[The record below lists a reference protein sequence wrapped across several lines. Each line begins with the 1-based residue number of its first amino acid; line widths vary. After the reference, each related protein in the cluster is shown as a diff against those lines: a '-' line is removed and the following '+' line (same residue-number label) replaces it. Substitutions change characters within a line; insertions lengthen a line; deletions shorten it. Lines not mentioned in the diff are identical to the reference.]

1 MDRAAPPPPRMG
13 EKKKGGRAKEE
24 EAEGG
29 RGGGRGRGGGQGGGR
44 PACAAQQCGQL
55 QDLIDIS
62 LSSLQ
67 GLRTKCAAS
76 NDLTQHEIRALE
88 VKLVR
93 YIGIQLQ
100 CKLSVPPSD
109 RSAELNSYP
118 RFSDWLY
125 LVNLR
130 KDVVQRIPEDLTLDA
145 LLEMNESKVKDTMKR
160 CGASPEE
167 CSRLNGALACLRKV
181 TRTGG
186 EYKEDVVWNSSEV
199 RREASLMPPS
209 ELSPCPTV
217 VTWTH
222 GSLAPL
228 KGNGSQPRSIS
239 VSTISSSDNCS
250 SGQGTPACAD
260 NLLESFAFPTHCGRR
275 NLRTPHSITITPP
288 TTPQL
293 KRGKPPR
300 TPPPPSRK
308 VFQLLP
314 NFPTLTRSKS
324 HESQLGNRI
333 DEVPAMKF
341 DVPQGSPQTVR
352 RDIGLAVTHRFSTKS
367 WLSQVCQVCQKSMM
381 FGVKCKHCRLKC
393 HNKCTKE
400 APPCRISFLPIPRLR
415 RTESVPSDINNPV
428 DRPSEPQFGTLPK
441 ALTKKDHPPAMNH
454 LDSSSNPSSTTSS
467 TPSSPAPFQSSN
479 PPSATPPPNQSPMG
493 QRDSRFNF
501 PAAYYIQHRQQ
512 FIFPEIPNPPQ
523 VIQPPET
530 TECTNAAEHLEADGI
545 EECDAE
551 EVNISLFYF
560 MFMLFTLYVL
570 MVLLGKCSESPRGDR
585 ACCPLPSV
593 FSFLFLSFL
602 TKAAYYIQHRQQF
615 IFPEIPNPPQV
626 IQPPETTECTNAAE
640 HLEADGIEECDAEE
654 HAEDQE
660 PNKSEAEDDDDEID
674 DLPSR
679 RSRWRGM
686 ICRKGSQTSVYLQEW
701 DIPFEQIELGD
712 PIGQGRWGKVYR
724 GRWHGEVAIRL
735 LEIDGNNQ
743 DHLKLFKKEVM
754 NYRQTRHENVV
765 LFMGA
770 CMNPPHLAII
780 TSFCKGRTLHSF
792 VRDPKISLDI
802 NKTRQIAQEIIKGMG
817 YLHAKGIVHKDL
829 KSKNIFYE
837 NGKVVITD
845 FGLFG
850 ISGVVQ
856 EGRRENELKLPHD
869 WLCYL
874 SPEIVREMAPG
885 KDEDKLPFSKAA
897 DVYAFGTVWYELQA
911 REWPYKS
918 QPAEALIW
926 QIGSGEGMKQVLSSS
941 SLGKEVGE
949 ILSACWSFDVNER
962 PSFTLLMDMLEKLP
976 KLNRRLSHPGH
987 FWKSADINSSKGVIR
1002 FERFALGDLESS
1014 NQKI

>member
-1 MDRAAPPPPRMG
+1 MQCLWSWAT
-13 EKKKGGRAKEE
+13 AKTP
-24 EAEGG
+24 ASVQSSQPVTLRSV
-29 RGGGRGRGGGQGGGR
+29 RGLLC
-44 PACAAQQCGQL
+44 P
-55 QDLIDIS
+55 
-62 LSSLQ
+62 
-67 GLRTKCAAS
+67 
-76 NDLTQHEIRALE
+76 E
-88 VKLVR
+88 
-93 YIGIQLQ
+93 
-100 CKLSVPPSD
+100 
-109 RSAELNSYP
+109 
-118 RFSDWLY
+118 
-125 LVNLR
+125 
-130 KDVVQRIPEDLTLDA
+130 RIPADLTLDA

-160 CGASPEE
+160 CGARAEE
-167 CSRLNGALACLRKV
+167 CSRLNGALACLRQV
-181 TRTGG
+181 IRTGG
-186 EYKEDVVWNSSEV
+186 EYKDDLVWNSSDV
-199 RREASLMPPS
+199 RRENHLMPPS
-209 ELSPCPTV
+209 ELSPCPAGV
-217 VTWTH
+217 MWMH
-222 GSLAPL
+222 GTLSSS
-228 KGNGSQPRSIS
+228 KGNGQQPRSVS
-239 VSTISSSDNCS
+239 VSTVPSSDNPPS
-250 SGQGTPACAD
+250 SQGPLVSVD
-260 NLLESFAFPTHCGRR
+260 NPLESFAFPTHCGGR
-275 NLRTPHSITITPP
+275 NLRTPHSITVTPP

-293 KRGKPPR
+293 KRRKPPR

-333 DEVPAMKF
+333 DEVPPVKF
-341 DVPQGSPQTVR
+341 DLLHGSPQTVR
-352 RDIGLAVTHRFSTKS
+352 RDIGLSVTHRFSTKS

-400 APPCRISFLPIPRLR
+400 APPCRISFLPLVPRLR

-441 ALTKKDHPPAMNH
+441 ALTKKDHPPAVNH

-479 PPSATPPPNQSPMG
+479 PPSATPPPNPSPMG

-501 PAAYYIQHRQQ
+501 PD
-512 FIFPEIPNPPQ
+512 IPNPSQ
-523 VIQPPET
+523 VTQPPET
-530 TECTNAAEHLEADGI
+530 TENAKADEHPEMDRV
-545 EECDAE
+545 EE
-551 EVNISLFYF
+551 
-560 MFMLFTLYVL
+560 
-570 MVLLGKCSESPRGDR
+570 LG
-585 ACCPLPSV
+585 
-593 FSFLFLSFL
+593 
-602 TKAAYYIQHRQQF
+602 
-615 IFPEIPNPPQV
+615 
-626 IQPPETTECTNAAE
+626 TEQ
-640 HLEADGIEECDAEE
+640 
-654 HAEDQE
+654 AEDQE
-660 PNKSEAEDDDDEID
+660 PNKSEAEDDDDELD
-674 DLPSR
+674 DL
-679 RSRWRGM
+679 RSGPTRWRGM
-686 ICRKGSQTSVYLQEW
+686 IARKASQTSVYLQEW

-829 KSKNIFYE
+829 KSKNVFYD

-874 SPEIVREMAPG
+874 APEIVREMAPG

-897 DVYAFGTVWYELQA
+897 DIYAFGTVWYELQA
-911 REWPYKS
+911 REWPFKN

-926 QIGSGEGMKQVLSSS
+926 QIGSGEGMKQVLSAS

-949 ILSACWSFDVNER
+949 ILSACWSFDLSER
-962 PSFTLLMDMLEKLP
+962 PSFTLLMEMLEKLP

-1002 FERFALGDLESS
+1002 FERFGLGDLESS
-1014 NQKI
+1014 SQKI

>member
-1 MDRAAPPPPRMG
+1 
-13 EKKKGGRAKEE
+13 
-24 EAEGG
+24 
-29 RGGGRGRGGGQGGGR
+29 
-44 PACAAQQCGQL
+44 
-55 QDLIDIS
+55 
-62 LSSLQ
+62 
-67 GLRTKCAAS
+67 
-76 NDLTQHEIRALE
+76 
-88 VKLVR
+88 
-93 YIGIQLQ
+93 
-100 CKLSVPPSD
+100 
-109 RSAELNSYP
+109 
-118 RFSDWLY
+118 
-125 LVNLR
+125 
-130 KDVVQRIPEDLTLDA
+130 
-145 LLEMNESKVKDTMKR
+145 MNESKVKDTMR
-160 CGASPEE
+160 RFGASAEE

-186 EYKEDVVWNSSEV
+186 EYKDDLLWNSSDV
-199 RREASLMPPS
+199 RRENHLMPPS
-209 ELSPCPTV
+209 ELSPCPAAV
-217 VTWTH
+217 MWMH
-222 GSLAPL
+222 GTLSSS
-228 KGNGSQPRSIS
+228 KGNGQQHSRCAS
-239 VSTISSSDNCS
+239 VSMVPSSDNPLS
-250 SGQGTPACAD
+250 SQGPPASAD
-260 NLLESFAFPTHCGRR
+260 NLLESFAFPTHCGGR

-293 KRGKPPR
+293 KRRKPPR

-333 DEVPAMKF
+333 DEVPPIKF
-341 DVPQGSPQTVR
+341 DLPHGSPQTVR
-352 RDIGLAVTHRFSTKS
+352 RDIGLSVTHRFSTKS

-400 APPCRISFLPIPRLR
+400 APPCRISFLPLPRLR

-479 PPSATPPPNQSPMG
+479 PPSATPPPNPSPMG

-501 PAAYYIQHRQQ
+501 P
-512 FIFPEIPNPPQ
+512 EIPNPLQ
-523 VIQPPET
+523 VMQLPET
-530 TECTNAAEHLEADGI
+530 TENANRVDEHPEMDGV
-545 EECDAE
+545 EERD
-551 EVNISLFYF
+551 
-560 MFMLFTLYVL
+560 
-570 MVLLGKCSESPRGDR
+570 
-585 ACCPLPSV
+585 
-593 FSFLFLSFL
+593 
-602 TKAAYYIQHRQQF
+602 
-615 IFPEIPNPPQV
+615 
-626 IQPPETTECTNAAE
+626 TEQ
-640 HLEADGIEECDAEE
+640 
-654 HAEDQE
+654 AEDQE
-660 PNKSEAEDDDDEID
+660 PNKSEAEDDEDEID
-674 DLPSR
+674 DL
-679 RSRWRGM
+679 RSGPTRWRGM
-686 ICRKGSQTSVYLQEW
+686 ISRKASQTSVYLQEW

-792 VRDPKISLDI
+792 VRDPKVSLDI

-829 KSKNIFYE
+829 KSKNIFYD
-837 NGKVVITD
+837 NNKVVITD

-874 SPEIVREMAPG
+874 APEIVREMAPG

-911 REWPYKS
+911 QEWPFKN

-926 QIGSGEGMKQVLSSS
+926 QIGSGEGMKQVLSAS

-949 ILSACWSFDVNER
+949 ILSACWSFDLSER
-962 PSFTLLMDMLEKLP
+962 PNFTLLMEMLEKLP

-987 FWKSADINSSKGVIR
+987 FWKSADSNSSKVVIR
-1002 FERFALGDLESS
+1002 FERFGLGDLESS